1 MSTLPNDP
9 PRDDDDWSHEQLE
22 NAEEPAADPD
32 DLEAYSDEEL
42 ELLGEEDADDAIG
55 LSRVSYPGEDVDVDD
70 EP

>member
-42 ELLGEEDADDAIG
+42 EVLGEEDADDATG
-55 LSRVSYPGEDVDVDD
+55 MSRVSYPGEDVDD

>member
-22 NAEEPAADPD
+22 RVEEPAADPD

-42 ELLGEEDADDAIG
+42 EAAAEEDADDGIG
-55 LSRVSYPGEDVDVDD
+55 GSRVSYPDEDLDD